1 MGDGYCPVLT
11 LSGLVCRIDWPKLNV
26 LHFKQEHRTLRR
38 VTTEPP
44 PEPPHPRTC
53 PPCLAQVATPTLLRG
68 PPQLAASFIPLP
80 RQPPQQPPPAA
91 HPTTNPLPSAHPT
104 TNLRGRMIESAGSEG
119 MPLSPHQGNRLL
131 GKFFG
136 GPGRWRIAKVYF
148 AHSIRIVPMPV
159 EISEAG
165 VIY

>member
-1 MGDGYCPVLT
+1 MYLVPKLFLMGDGYCPVLT

-68 PPQLAASFIPLP
+68 PPQLVASLSFLFLDSHLNRPLHGSPNNQSPSAAQPSPTAPSNLP
-80 RQPPQQPPPAA
+80 KSVTQNSASTTP
-91 HPTTNPLPSAHPT
+91 PTTPP
-104 TNLRGRMIESAGSEG
+104 
-119 MPLSPHQGNRLL
+119 
-131 GKFFG
+131 
-136 GPGRWRIAKVYF
+136 
-148 AHSIRIVPMPV
+148 
-159 EISEAG
+159 
-165 VIY
+165 